1 MNQSNQNLLQLM
13 EQNKMRSQHRFSNL
27 FLSLSNKYLSGMDIS
42 DPDWQPPDQLSPVK
56 AISLDRFATSNK
68 IKVVIKKRK
77 YSEVSGNSG
86 EKLENEKL
94 LTQIKPCSVVI
105 NRINVPEDGKIISDK
120 GVNKTA
126 SERLNDVWSVA
137 GGSPYKVQILSER
150 PPISHGVISASP
162 ERINKV
168 LMNSKQNTD
177 LSYTSKNGETSLA
190 DTASGDYMS
199 GNGTTCEAAEPVLL
213 EMSGQDKTGGLTT
226 VREISA
232 SSEEAGIPE
241 DQSDTV
247 LHIPEN
253 TNKDY
258 SIHKHG
264 RNFIDGAP
272 SVHEKP
278 KQKPLGLSLTSLQ
291 PARKSRFLTRDDL
304 VSAYAPRTYRS
315 KCGMREWTFTQSPNG
330 SCKLTFSKVGA
341 QKKT

>member
-13 EQNKMRSQHRFSNL
+13 EQNEKRSQRRFSNL

-56 AISLDRFATSNK
+56 AISFDRFATSNK

-77 YSEVSGNSG
+77 YSEVSGHSG
-86 EKLENEKL
+86 EESENEKL

-105 NRINVPEDGKIISDK
+105 NRINVPEDSKSITDK
-120 GVNKTA
+120 GVNQTA
-126 SERLNDVWSVA
+126 SERLHDVWSVA
-137 GGSPYKVQILSER
+137 GDSPYKVQILSER
-150 PPISHGVISASP
+150 PPVSHGFIWASP
-162 ERINKV
+162 EGINEV
-168 LMNSKQNTD
+168 LINSKQNTD
-177 LSYTSKNGETSLA
+177 LSNTSKNGKTSLT
-190 DTASGDYMS
+190 DTAAGDYMS
-199 GNGTTCEAAEPVLL
+199 GNGTVCEAAEPVLL
-213 EMSGQDKTGGLTT
+213 EMSGQDKTGGLSS

-232 SSEEAGIPE
+232 SSEETGIPE

-258 SIHKHG
+258 SIHKTG
-264 RNFIDGAP
+264 RDFIDGAP

-278 KQKPLGLSLTSLQ
+278 KQKPLDLNLSSLQ
-291 PARKSRFLTRDDL
+291 PAWKSRFLTRDDL

-330 SCKLTFSKVGA
+330 SFYEITRS
-341 QKKT
+341 